1 LFWYIF
7 TQNGVDHLD
16 ISDTLRKLTK
26 TVTIMQD
33 RRQYIESPKVFNY
46 KEERTKLKLSFLFA
60 LKEEKVRVTVMIIT
74 NVM

>member
-1 LFWYIF
+1 
-7 TQNGVDHLD
+7 
-16 ISDTLRKLTK
+16 
-26 TVTIMQD
+26 MQD